1 MKHEARMTPKL
12 AVAKSS
18 RRDRSVS
25 DTERLLD
32 LLNRL
37 LGSTFRQ
44 ILWRRALELELT
56 YSQSQILFY
65 VEQNPGCHMG
75 DVARAFGV
83 TLAAVTQVV
92 DRLEQKRLLIRGDDP
107 EDRRVYILM
116 PTREGKDLVAELRA
130 LQRDGLGRVLVK
142 ISARTRAG
150 LIEGLEALV
159 DAASGAAKPGPA
171 RSARRVRLPQGRVP

>member
-1 MKHEARMTPKL
+1 MTPRL

-56 YSQSQILFY
+56 YSQSQVLFH

-92 DRLEQKRLLIRGDDP
+92 DRLEQKRFLIRGDD
-107 EDRRVYILM
+107 YILM
-116 PTREGKDLVAELRA
+116 ATREGKDLVAELRA
-130 LQRDGLGRVLVK
+130 LRRDGLERVLVK
-142 ISARTRAG
+142 ISARTRAA

-159 DAASGAAKPGPA
+159 DAASGVAEPASA
-171 RSARRVRLPQGRVP
+171 RSATRRVRPPQGGVP

>member
-1 MKHEARMTPKL
+1 MKPEVKMTPKL

-92 DRLEQKRLLIRGDDP
+92 DRLEQKRFLIRGDDP

-130 LQRDGLGRVLVK
+130 LRRDGLERVLVK
-142 ISARTRAG
+142 ISARTRAA

-159 DAASGAAKPGPA
+159 DAASGVAEPASA
-171 RSARRVRLPQGRVP
+171 RSARRVRPPQGRVP

>member
-1 MKHEARMTPKL
+1 MTPRL

-56 YSQSQILFY
+56 YSQSQVLFH

-92 DRLEQKRLLIRGDDP
+92 DRLEQKRFLIRGDDP

-130 LQRDGLGRVLVK
+130 LQRDGLGRVLGK

-159 DAASGAAKPGPA
+159 DAASGVAEPRSPGPA
-171 RSARRVRLPQGRVP
+171 RSARRARLPQGRVS

>member
-1 MKHEARMTPKL
+1 MTPRL

-44 ILWRRALELELT
+44 ILWRRALDLELT
-56 YSQSQILFY
+56 YSQYQVLFH
-65 VEQNPGCHMG
+65 VEQNHGCHIG
-75 DVARAFGV
+75 GVARAFGV

-92 DRLEQKRLLIRGDDP
+92 HPLEQTRFLVRGDDP
-107 EDRRVYILM
+107 E
-116 PTREGKDLVAELRA
+116 
-130 LQRDGLGRVLVK
+130 
-142 ISARTRAG
+142 
-150 LIEGLEALV
+150 
-159 DAASGAAKPGPA
+159 
-171 RSARRVRLPQGRVP
+171 

>member
-1 MKHEARMTPKL
+1 MRRHADLTPKFL
-12 AVAKSS
+12 ASGS
-18 RRDRSVS
+18 GRRDRSAP

-56 YSQSQILFY
+56 YSQSQVLFY

-75 DVARAFGV
+75 SVARAFGV

-92 DRLEQKRLLIRGDDP
+92 DRLEQKRLLTRGDDP
-107 EDRRVYILM
+107 EDRRVYVLA
-116 PTREGKDLVAELRA
+116 PTREGKDLVAELRS
-130 LQRDGLGRVLVK
+130 LQR
-142 ISARTRAG
+142 
-150 LIEGLEALV
+150 EGLEQVLVRVSTRNRSGLINGLQALV
-159 DAASGAAKPGPA
+159 DAASAARPEPRG
-171 RSARRVRLPQGRVP
+171 SRRPPRLSQERVP